1 MYLRT
6 NGSGAVFFSGCTL
19 RCVYCQNYHIA
30 NSEVGKTVSVER
42 LSEIFLELQEQGA
55 NNINLVTPTH
65 FVPQIIAALD
75 QARKKGFNLPIV
87 YNTGGYEKVETL
99 RRLNGYV
106 DVYLPDFKY
115 LDPEHAKN
123 IQGQKIILRWQRLLW
138 KKWSGRLGIL
148 YLMMRGL

>member
-1 MYLRT
+1 MAFV
-6 NGSGAVFFSGCTL
+6 GSRIWSGFPEPRFICGKNRVSPGQMDPELFFFSGCTL

-87 YNTGGYEKVETL
+87 YNTSGYEKVETL
-99 RRLNGYV
+99 RRL
-106 DVYLPDFKY
+106 
-115 LDPEHAKN
+115 
-123 IQGQKIILRWQRLLW
+123 
-138 KKWSGRLGIL
+138 KWIC
-148 YLMMRGL
+148 